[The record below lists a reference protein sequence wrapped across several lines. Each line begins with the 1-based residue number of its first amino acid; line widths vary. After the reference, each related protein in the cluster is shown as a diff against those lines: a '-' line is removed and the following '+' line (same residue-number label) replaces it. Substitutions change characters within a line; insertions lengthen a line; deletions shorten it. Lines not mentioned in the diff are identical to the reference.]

1 MLSFEQK
8 KSIFRSF
15 EELQEKPMSNNRIN
29 YFYPDSLQRG
39 KMIATQLHPSGN
51 GYIIGKY
58 MDEETLR
65 IKGYDVDPRG
75 WINIKDFPSEEL
87 QEIIAMAMRSMSGKD
102 QKNHLNDL
110 DSMYGRKQNINENQE
125 ACNQSIFEG
134 EIGSSLF
141 RSLIVG
147 MIKNV
152 EETIRVQIKMLEHNV
167 EFAQSITNI
176 WMSAM
181 FGKFDIEK

>member
-8 KSIFRSF
+8 KSIFQSF
-15 EELQEKPMSNNRIN
+15 EELQEKSMSHNRIN
-29 YFYPDSLQRG
+29 YIYPDSLQRG

-58 MDEETLR
+58 MDEDTLR
-65 IKGYDVDPRG
+65 IKGYIVDPRG

-87 QEIIAMAMRSMSGKD
+87 QEIITLAIRSMSGKNP
-102 QKNHLNDL
+102 KNYLKASISL
-110 DSMYGRKQNINENQE
+110 QGRNQGSYENQE
-125 ACNQSIFEG
+125 PRNLSTFEG

-141 RSLIVG
+141 NCIGSG
-147 MIKNV
+147 MINRG
-152 EETIRVQIKMLEHNV
+152 EEMIRFQTKMLEQSV
-167 EFAQSITNI
+167 EFGQAVSNI

-181 FGKFDIEK
+181 FEKFDIEN

>member
-8 KSIFRSF
+8 KLIFQSF
-15 EELQEKPMSNNRIN
+15 EELQEKPMSHNRIN
-29 YFYPDSLQRG
+29 YMYPDSLQRG

-65 IKGYDVDPRG
+65 MKGYVVDPRG
-75 WINIKDFPSEEL
+75 WINIKDFPSEDL
-87 QEIIAMAMRSMSGKD
+87 QEIITMAMRSMSGKD
-102 QKNHLNDL
+102 SKNHSKALA
-110 DSMYGRKQNINENQE
+110 SMQGRNQGSYENQE
-125 ACNQSIFEG
+125 TRNLSTFEG

-141 RSLIVG
+141 NCLCIG
-147 MIKNV
+147 MINSG
-152 EETIRVQIKMLEHNV
+152 EEIVRFQTKMLEQSV
-167 EFAQSITNI
+167 EFVQSVSNI

-181 FGKFDIEK
+181 FGKFDIEN